1 MFVRFRDYNNP
12 QTVEQ
17 VSPENLATDERGTMS
32 VHRVVIQITNE
43 DVSGDI
49 EEKLPWLKSLD
60 GKYLHSGPS
69 AKGAPLGLH
78 AGNFSQHQ

>member
-1 MFVRFRDYNNP
+1 
-12 QTVEQ
+12 
-17 VSPENLATDERGTMS
+17 MS

-60 GKYLHSGPS
+60 GKYPHSGPS